1 MAGDGFFF
9 TEVLHHTNKEWVSS
23 MFVPVAVFFA
33 LACLVTSISLAVK
46 IHLIAKKLMGRNL
59 YRRGLVRATSLG
71 AIRISKNLSE
81 HKSVAELKEKFD
93 LVRME
98 ARRNYC
104 YILIALL
111 QDIPMG
117 ARCIGAAA
125 FGGVCACTC
134 VGASDSCLC
143 MRAADVYVSVCAC
156 ARVRACVCGR
166 LCSRVAARVCVWL
179 SVCLCVFVCVC
190 VCAGLPAMWRAPAQ
204 VRWTRC
210 TSCVR
215 STSASTPSPSRT
227 SATCSRRKSSSSF

>member
-59 YRRGLVRATSLG
+59 FRRGLVRATSLG

-117 ARCIGAAA
+117 ARRIAAAA

-143 MRAADVYVSVCAC
+143 MRAAGMAAMHVYGCRRLCSCVAVRACVWLCAC
-156 ARVRACVCGR
+156 ARG
-166 LCSRVAARVCVWL
+166 
-179 SVCLCVFVCVC
+179 
-190 VCAGLPAMWRAPAQ
+190 CAGLPAMWRAPAQ

-227 SATCSRRKSSSSF
+227 SATCSRRKSSSSC